1 MKLNKAILTM
11 VCGLSILTL
20 VGCSHAVRI
29 SAYPQKQMIARGN
42 LTASDIEQNIRAAV
56 ERNTRAGWYV
66 EKSDQNKVTAG
77 FTHGRHY
84 LQVTYFINGSQV
96 YSQITDSRNLN
107 QRGDV
112 IHKNAMAWKLRL
124 DKYVYV
130 QLAKAR

>member
-1 MKLNKAILTM
+1 M
-11 VCGLSILTL
+11 VYGLSILTL
-20 VGCSHAVRI
+20 VGCSHAVKM
-29 SAYPQKQMIARGN
+29 SAYPQKQMLVHGN

-56 ERNTRAGWYV
+56 ERNARVGWYV
-66 EKSDQNKVTAG
+66 ERSDQNKVTAG

-96 YSQITDSRNLN
+96 FSQITDSRNLN
-107 QRGDV
+107 QKVDV